1 IGEMIKNQRKI
12 LIFGK
17 STAALLPD
25 ASNVF
30 VTLTIKA
37 NIRRESSVKIM
48 QDFVASN
55 RNNTAFPEWERAD
68 RQVALVI
75 AALVKAAMV
84 VSACLEVV
92 YLILAECDV
101 TQGPVRGH
109 DEKER
114 YVSVMRDTSG
124 HSILQK
130 KKKRND
136 QLGGTYDEEREQDL
150 TMLRPKDVQQ
160 IAFIYNY

>member
-1 IGEMIKNQRKI
+1 MEETCRQ
-12 LIFGK
+12 
-17 STAALLPD
+17 P
-25 ASNVF
+25 
-30 VTLTIKA
+30 
-37 NIRRESSVKIM
+37 RRNKKP
-48 QDFVASN
+48 
-55 RNNTAFPEWERAD
+55 RAFPEWERAD

-124 HSILQK
+124 
-130 KKKRND
+130 
-136 QLGGTYDEEREQDL
+136 GTYDEEREQDL

-160 IAFIYNY
+160 IAFIYNYSFYIFLHLLNVISSCKADNRPVLNVAI